1 MQKTRKNSPKV
12 QEEQITNFEALLERD
27 HGAKDSASR
36 LSFETQARSFMI
48 GEMIKEQRR
57 KAKMTQEQLADKIGA
72 KKSFISRIEN
82 GKVDIQ
88 LSTLY
93 RLLENGFGRNLTMK
107 IS

>member
-12 QEEQITNFEALLERD
+12 QVAQITDFEALLERD

-36 LSFETQARSFMI
+36 IFFEAQARAFMV
-48 GEMIKEQRR
+48 GELIKEQRR

-88 LSTLY
+88 LSTLFQI
-93 RLLENGFGRNLTMK
+93 LL
-107 IS
+107 